1 MVQTS
6 TPKPIRSI
14 ALAGA
19 AGALLLVASACS
31 SDATT
36 ATAETS
42 APTAAAAPATP
53 APTIAVPSTE
63 PPTTTAEA
71 PATEPPTTTAAG
83 PVEDN
88 LIRFSTSRTEAAVL
102 RIPNGTPPP
111 APAGSEPFTVVFEGQ
126 TIRGIEIPGAEP
138 AVVLLHGFPDNLHL
152 YDELYPLLAGKRRVI
167 AFDFIGWGTS
177 DKPLP
182 GEFTYT
188 MESNERQIEA
198 VMTDRLAGAPA
209 TLVLHDASGI
219 PGLDLSLRRPEM
231 VADVVLLNT
240 FYGLAPTQ
248 SPPTAI
254 TMYSNPALQGVE
266 DAINLDAKALEDLYR
281 WQIAEFLQVPGE
293 ALVVDRLWSQFPEA
307 LPAFVALNDELFGSV
322 AARTARSGEL
332 AGLQM
337 PVSIVFGAK
346 DINLTAE
353 VGLNFASLI
362 PGSKLTILED
372 AGHFVQIDRPDAV
385 AAVLLGS

>member
-1 MVQTS
+1 MVQTL
-6 TPKPIRSI
+6 KPRSSRSLS
-14 ALAGA
+14 LAGA
-19 AGALLLVASACS
+19 AGVLIVVASACS

-36 ATAETS
+36 ATATAGTAAS
-42 APTAAAAPATP
+42 AASTTPSPAAPTTAVASTT
-53 APTIAVPSTE
+53 APTTTE
-63 PPTTTAEA
+63 SPTTAEA
-71 PATEPPTTTAAG
+71 AA
-83 PVEDN
+83 VDDV
-88 LIRFSTSRTEAAVL
+88 IRFSTSRTDAAVL
-102 RIPNGTPPP
+102 RIANGTPPP
-111 APAGSEPFTVVFEGQ
+111 APAGSEPFTVDFEGQ

-167 AFDFIGWGTS
+167 AFDFLGWGAS

-182 GEFTYT
+182 GEFVYT

-198 VMTDRLAGAPA
+198 VMTDRLAGASA

-219 PGLDLSLRRPEM
+219 PGLDLALRRPELIT
-231 VADVVLLNT
+231 DLVLLNT

-254 TMYSNPALQGVE
+254 AVYSNPALQGVE

-281 WQIAEFLQVPGE
+281 YQISEFLQVPDK
-293 ALVVDRLWSQFPEA
+293 APIVDRLWSQFPEA

-322 AARTARSGEL
+322 AGRTARFGEL

-362 PGSKLTILED
+362 PGSELTVVED

-385 AAVLLGS
+385 AAALLDA